1 MKRKFLLSITA
12 FSLAIIL
19 MSALSNS
26 SHSPGAKTGSPAD
39 GANCTACHTGTTQT
53 ATSWISTNIPDEGYV
68 AGTTYTITLTGT
80 HSGVAN
86 FGFEITA
93 EGDANAKMGVFTI
106 TNTAE
111 TELTNMQ
118 HAVTHTSSGTTPSN
132 DSKSWSFDWIA
143 PVSGSGSITF
153 YAALN
158 AANGNSA
165 TSGDVIYNTNYTY
178 TEDLSTGINNESQ
191 KNSFSIF
198 PNPSTDVLNIQLR
211 NTGAFEMTVLDLTGK
226 QLMTENIPSQIEI
239 YKLDISILPK
249 GMYVIQ
255 LKSENELLTKQF
267 VKQ

>member
-1 MKRKFLLSITA
+1 MKQNFLLSLSAI
-12 FSLAIIL
+12 SLAIIL

-26 SHSPGAKTGSPAD
+26 THSPGGKTGSIAD

-53 ATSWISTNIPDEGYV
+53 ATSWISSNIPAGGYIP
-68 AGTTYTITLTGT
+68 GTVYTITLAGT
-80 HSGVAN
+80 HSGVAK

-93 EGDANAKMGVFTI
+93 EDASNAKIGVFTI

-111 TELTNMQ
+111 TELANMS
-118 HAVTHTSSGTTPSN
+118 HAVTHTSNGTTPSN
-132 DSKSWSFDWIA
+132 DSKSWSFDWTA
-143 PVSGSGSITF
+143 PATGSGGITF

-158 AANGNSA
+158 AANGNNT

-191 KNSFSIF
+191 NNSFSIF
-198 PNPSTDVLNIQLR
+198 PNPSTDVLNIQMN

-226 QLMTENIPSQIEI
+226 QLMTENILSQTDT

-249 GMYVIQ
+249 GVYIIQ